1 MYGASFSRLYREIF
15 FLRQIGAAKD
25 FREKNIA
32 QQMIRRLTVFARQNG
47 YKKIHTTVETGNI
60 ASWKMFE
67 K

>member
-1 MYGASFSRLYREIF
+1 
-15 FLRQIGAAKD
+15 
-25 FREKNIA
+25 
-32 QQMIRRLTVFARQNG
+32 MIRRLTVFARQNG